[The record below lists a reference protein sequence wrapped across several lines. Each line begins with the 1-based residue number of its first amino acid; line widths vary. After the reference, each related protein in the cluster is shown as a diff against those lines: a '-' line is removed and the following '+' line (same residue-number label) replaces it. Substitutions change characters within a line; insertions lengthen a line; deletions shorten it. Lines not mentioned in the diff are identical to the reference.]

1 MAVICRLIQVAP
13 GLATQ
18 LATGSGD
25 LSQVVQSA
33 RVYSDVYRYRD
44 GIQFLLAHHRP
55 GSQAGRW
62 LDLGTAVSQATEQVP
77 AARIISAADVARLDR
92 EVHVIEPEDLAPHY
106 DASALDNAGI
116 YPRRWLEWEETFDP
130 LGEVLE
136 HYTFLQSAARNC
148 AASGNALLLYFV
160 DNGDDD

>member
-1 MAVICRLIQVAP
+1 MAVICRLVQVAP

-33 RVYSDVYRYRD
+33 RV
-44 GIQFLLAHHRP
+44 L
-55 GSQAGRW
+55 
-62 LDLGTAVSQATEQVP
+62 
-77 AARIISAADVARLDR
+77 
-92 EVHVIEPEDLAPHY
+92 
-106 DASALDNAGI
+106 
-116 YPRRWLEWEETFDP
+116 
-130 LGEVLE
+130 
-136 HYTFLQSAARNC
+136 RNC